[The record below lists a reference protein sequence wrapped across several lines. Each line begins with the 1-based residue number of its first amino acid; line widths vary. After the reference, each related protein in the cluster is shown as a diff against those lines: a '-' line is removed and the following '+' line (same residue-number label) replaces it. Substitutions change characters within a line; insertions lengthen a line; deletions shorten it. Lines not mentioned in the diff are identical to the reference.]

1 MKKLPH
7 LMGYA
12 VIAATAGLI
21 ASCGTTV
28 DRSDHTDHESS
39 SPPSAARTP
48 GAHSAADVL
57 GPPGVVPLTTPQPPA
72 KLIVDPPV
80 PEALAKG
87 QVFIQY
93 RAENLRIEPV
103 FGPEALKVTPRIGH
117 IHVVVDGAPWHW
129 ADASGEPVILVGL
142 PPGPHK
148 VEIILADANHHPLDH
163 VVTNFLVP

>member
-1 MKKLPH
+1 MTKLPH
-7 LMGYA
+7 LVGYA

-28 DRSDHTDHESS
+28 DSSDHTNHESS
-39 SPPSAARTP
+39 SPPSVARTA
-48 GAHSAADVL
+48 GAPSAADVL
-57 GPPGVVPLTTPQPPA
+57 GPPGVVPLTAPQPPA

-142 PPGPHK
+142 PHGSHK
-148 VEIILADANHHPLDH
+148 VEIILADANHHPLDRA
-163 VVTNFLVP
+163 VTNFVVP

>member
-1 MKKLPH
+1 MTKLPR
-7 LMGYA
+7 LMGCA

-28 DRSDHTDHESS
+28 ETSDHASHESS
-39 SPPSAARTP
+39 APPTTSHAAGVP
-48 GAHSAADVL
+48 SAADVL
-57 GPPGVVPLTTPQPPA
+57 GPPGVVPLTAPQPPA

-142 PPGPHK
+142 PHGPHK
-148 VEIILADANHHPLDH
+148 VEIILADANHHPLDRVTTDF
-163 VVTNFLVP
+163 VVP